1 MKTGNCEIK
10 NLNFQDHIHEFSDP
24 GHTHGYVDIWT
35 DVSVPEDHEYGP
47 DGKDHAHE
55 SFSIRHD
62 EATENVKAGISVS
75 GVSSTYRK
83 GEETRPK
90 NMNVIFIMR
99 VY

>member
-1 MKTGNCEIK
+1 M
-10 NLNFQDHIHEFSDP
+10 HEFSDP

-47 DGKDHAHE
+47 DGKDHENE

-62 EATENVKAGISVS
+62 ESTENVKAGISVS

-83 GEETRPK
+83 GDETRPK